1 MKITVTLL
9 AKNSERFLKEVL
21 TPLSN
26 FDEVI
31 VYDNGSIDKT
41 VEIAKSFP
49 FVTVHQGSFVG
60 FGETHN
66 HVSNLAKNE
75 WIFSLDTDEIVT
87 PELIEEIKALK
98 LDPKTVYAIPR
109 HNEYRRKWIK
119 GCGWHPDSPKRLYNR
134 KETQFSTHKVHESII
149 SDGMKVET
157 LKNFYHHLTY
167 NNVSEFIT
175 KMQHYSDLF
184 AQDRAGRV
192 SSSPFKAMSHALFTF
207 FKSYILKKGFLD
219 GSEGYL
225 ISSYNAH
232 TAFYKYY
239 KLYEANQ
246 DLKIKEK
253 KLSKK

>member
-21 TPLSN
+21 EPLSS

-31 VYDNGSIDKT
+31 LYDNGSTDKT
-41 VEIAKSFP
+41 LEIAKSFP
-49 FVTVHQGSFVG
+49 FVTVHQGPFMG

-66 HVSNLAKNE
+66 HVSGLARND

-87 PELIEEIKALK
+87 PELIEEIKSIT

-119 GCGWHPDSPKRLYNR
+119 GCGWYPDNPKRLYNR
-134 KETQFSTHKVHESII
+134 KETKFSSHKVHESII
-149 SDGMKVET
+149 SDGMKVQT
-157 LKNFYHHLTY
+157 LKNFYHHLSY
-167 NNVSEFIT
+167 NSVSEFIA

-184 AQDRAGRV
+184 AQDRAGKV
-192 SSSPFKAMSHALFTF
+192 ASSPFKAMSHALYTF
-207 FKSYILKKGFLD
+207 FKCYILKRGFLD

-246 DLKIKEK
+246 DLNKKKI
-253 KLSKK
+253 S